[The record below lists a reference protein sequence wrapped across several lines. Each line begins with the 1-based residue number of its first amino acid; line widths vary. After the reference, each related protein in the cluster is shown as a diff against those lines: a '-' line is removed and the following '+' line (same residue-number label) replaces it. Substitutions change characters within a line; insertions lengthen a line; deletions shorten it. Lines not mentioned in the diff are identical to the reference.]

1 LLLGKSNAEAGVTL
15 QHIILLA
22 AVQGVTEFLPISSS
36 GHLIL
41 TPALTGSADQGLLVD
56 VSVHVGT
63 LLAVLIYFWRD
74 VFAMIEGFFRL
85 LTGRI
90 TPGARMTLHI
100 IIATIPVV
108 AVGLYMK
115 QSGLEEQMRSVEII
129 AWTTL
134 GWGVVLWIADR
145 VGMTI
150 NRIEH
155 MRWGGALF
163 IGLAQVLSLVPGT
176 SRSGI
181 TMTAARFMGYERS
194 DAAQFS
200 MLMSIPVIIGAGLL
214 AGLDLH
220 AAGNMKLNREV
231 MIAVGFSFL
240 TALITIALLMSW
252 LKKASFTP
260 FAIYRILL
268 GGALLVWVYGYG
280 EAPLHLFG

>member
-1 LLLGKSNAEAGVTL
+1 MTL

-22 AVQGVTEFLPISSS
+22 VVQGITEFLPISSS

-41 TPALTGSADQGLLVD
+41 TPALTGASDQGLLVD

-63 LLAVLIYFWRD
+63 LAAVLIYFWRD
-74 VFAMIEGFFRL
+74 VFAMIGGFFVL
-85 LTGRI
+85 LSGRI
-90 TPGARMTLHI
+90 NPGARLALHI
-100 IIATIPVV
+100 ILATIPVV
-108 AVGLYMK
+108 AVGFYLK
-115 QSGLEEQMRSVEII
+115 VSGIEEQMRSVVII

-134 GWGVVLWIADR
+134 GFGILLWVADR

-150 NRIEH
+150 NRLEH

-163 IGLAQVLSLVPGT
+163 IGLAQVLALIPGT

-200 MLMSIPVIIGAGLL
+200 MLMSIPVILGAGLL
-214 AGLDLH
+214 AGIDLQQS
-220 AAGNMKLNREV
+220 GDMELTQDV
-231 MIAVGFSFL
+231 FLAVGMSFI
-240 TALITIALLMSW
+240 TALIAITVLMSW
-252 LKKASFTP
+252 LKRSTFTP

-268 GGALLVWVYGYG
+268 GGGLLVWVYAYDM
-280 EAPLHLFG
+280 APLSLGF